1 VTGQTIL
8 VVEDNPITRKMLR
21 VALETELFT
30 VAEAEDGASAL
41 DLLKAARPAL
51 VLQDFVLP
59 DMNGAELL
67 KKIRNL
73 YDVRSLPVVL
83 LTGLASKAAEFTD
96 GGEFTAVLSKP
107 VEPSRLIEVVLS
119 LLAAPDST
127 LRGTTHPFRRVLV
140 VDDDASNRRL
150 AEARLTLVGYKATS
164 VPSVEKALLEA
175 RRERPDVILGDVLMP
190 GLDGFQLCLAAR
202 RDPELATVP
211 IVLVSSAFT
220 DEADR
225 KLALQVGAS
234 DLVLRTPGFDH
245 AIAAIEAAF
254 APGARAPARSG
265 SALDQEYL
273 ASLRRQVDRQLAH
286 TQELARRAGIQAAAL
301 SMVGALAQALA
312 NPREVSAVLGDV
324 LVHCLDAAGLST
336 GILYLRGPDGAL
348 RVHSLAGVPEPLRA
362 RADAEFAHP
371 ELLEAL
377 NDEGPVAFN
386 RASTTALHRD
396 FLTQLERTSALVV
409 PFVILGKHY
418 GTLVLASDEHDLADA
433 AWGTFGRAL
442 AAQFGQAVALGRSLG
457 ELAESDALLRSA
469 VDASPN
475 GMIMADGQGRI
486 VMVNRQVERQFG
498 YEHGELVGRALETLL
513 PERYRSTHAGFRAS
527 FMANPHARPMG
538 AGRELFALHK
548 AGHEFPVE
556 IGLAPVKR
564 ENQHF
569 VIASVV
575 DITERRRAEERIRW
589 LSLAVEQ
596 GPTSVVMTDLDGKIE
611 YVNPKFT
618 EVTGYSLDDVR
629 GKTPRILKS
638 GHTPLETYRE
648 LWNSITTGR
657 PWHGELLNKKKDGTT
672 YWDAVWVY
680 PIRDGSGAVTRFLA
694 LKEDITARKGAQA
707 QLADTAARLQAL
719 MEHAHDGVSVISPSG
734 VILEVNRRMAEIAGR
749 SITDIV
755 GHNIAE
761 FTSAESA
768 ATKLAEFAEVVAHGT
783 GQVLGVEILRPDSTK
798 VLLDFALS
806 TVDLAGER
814 LVLALGRDVT
824 EQRTLEV
831 QLRQAQKMEAIGRL
845 AGGVAH
851 DFNNVL
857 TAVFGYVD
865 LLREELPPDSSAH
878 RDLAEVRKAAER
890 AAGLTRQ
897 LLAFSRQQVLEPMV
911 LELNELVIE
920 FEKMLRRVIGE
931 DVDLRL
937 ALDKKIGNVR
947 ADPGQ
952 LHQVIMNLVVNAR
965 DAMPTGGKL
974 IIETSNADL
983 SEQYAE
989 LHQPVVAGPY
999 VMLAVSDTG
1008 MGMTPEIKARIF
1020 EPFFTTKE
1028 RGKGTGLG
1036 LSTVYGIVKQSG
1048 GYIWCYSEVGR
1059 GTTFKVYLPRVD
1071 APAEALVRPK
1081 EAGSVAGH
1089 ETVLLA
1095 EDDAMLRPLAKA
1107 LLEKLGYKVLE
1118 ASNATEALAASQ
1130 AHKGPIHL
1138 LVADVVM
1145 PGASGREL
1153 ARQLEAS
1160 RPDTRVLYVSGY
1172 TDDAIVH
1179 HGMLE
1184 PGLNFLQK
1192 PFTPAALARK
1202 VREVLDAL
1210 KDKS

>member
-1 VTGQTIL
+1 MTGPTIL

-21 VALETELFT
+21 VALEMERFV
-30 VAEAEDGASAL
+30 VAEAEDGGTAL
-41 DLLKAARPAL
+41 ALLATTRPAL

-67 KKIRNL
+67 RQIRRL
-73 YDVRSLPVVL
+73 HDDCALPVVL
-83 LTGLASKAAEFTD
+83 LTGLASKAAEFAGE
-96 GGEFTAVLSKP
+96 GGFTAVLSKP
-107 VEPSRLIEVVLS
+107 VEPSRLVEVVRS
-119 LLAAPDST
+119 LLAAPASAPH
-127 LRGTTHPFRRVLV
+127 GTTHPFRRVLV
-140 VDDDASNRRL
+140 VDDEAGNRRL
-150 AEARLTLVGYKATS
+150 AEARLTLAGYKPTS
-164 VPSVEKALLEA
+164 VASVEDALREA

-202 RDPELATVP
+202 HDPDLAAVP
-211 IVLVSSAFT
+211 IVLVSSAYT
-220 DEADR
+220 DESDR

-234 DLVLRTPGFDH
+234 DLVARTPGLEH

-254 APGARAPARSG
+254 APGARPAARAG

-348 RVHSLAGVPEPLRA
+348 QVHSLAGVPDTLRGC
-362 RADAEFAHP
+362 ADLKFSHP
-371 ELLEAL
+371 ELLEAP
-377 NDEGPVAFN
+377 NGDGPVAFN
-386 RASTTALHRD
+386 DASTSAAHRD
-396 FLTQLERTSALVV
+396 FLAQLERASALVV

-418 GTLVLASDEHDLADA
+418 GTLVLASDVHDLADA
-433 AWGTFGRAL
+433 AWGTFARAL

-457 ELAESDALLRSA
+457 ELAESDSLLRSA

-475 GMIMADGQGRI
+475 GMIMADAAGRI
-486 VMVNRQVERQFG
+486 VLANRQVEKKFG
-498 YEHGELVGRALETLL
+498 YEQGELVGTQVEALL
-513 PERYRSTHAGFRAS
+513 PERYRGGHTGQRAGF
-527 FMANPHARPMG
+527 MADPHARPMG
-538 AGRELFALHK
+538 AGRELFALHRD
-548 AGHEFPVE
+548 GHEFPVE

-564 ENQHF
+564 GSEYF

-575 DITERRRAEERIRW
+575 DITQRKKAEERIRW

-596 GPTSVVMTDLDGKIE
+596 GPTSVVMTDLKGDIE

-618 EVTGYSLDDVR
+618 EVTGYSLDEVR
-629 GKTPRILKS
+629 GKNPRLLKS
-638 GHTPLETYRE
+638 GATPADTYRD
-648 LWNSITTGR
+648 LWASITAGR
-657 PWHGELLNKKKDGTT
+657 PWHGEVQNRKKDGST
-672 YWDAVWVY
+672 YWDAMWVY
-680 PIRDGSGAVTRFLA
+680 PLRDAAGTVTRFLA
-694 LKEDITARKGAQA
+694 LKEDITARKAAQTE
-707 QLADTAARLQAL
+707 LAATAARLGAL
-719 MEHAHDGVSVISPSG
+719 MDNAHDGVSVITPG
-734 VILEVNRRMAEIAGR
+734 GEILEVNRRMAEIAGR

-761 FTSAESA
+761 FPSAETA
-768 ATKLAEFAEVVAHGT
+768 ATKLAEFAQVVAHGT
-783 GQVLGVEILRPDSTK
+783 GHVLGVEIPRPDGTK
-798 VLLDFALS
+798 VVLDFALS
-806 TVDLAGER
+806 TVDVAGEQ

-824 EQRTLEV
+824 DQRTLEA
-831 QLRQAQKMEAIGRL
+831 QLRQAQKMEGIGRL

-865 LLREELPPDSSAH
+865 LLREELPPDSSAQQ
-878 RDLAEVRKAAER
+878 DLGEVRKAAER
-890 AAGLTRQ
+890 AAALTRQ
-897 LLAFSRQQVLEPMV
+897 LLAFSRQQVLEPVV
-911 LELNELVIE
+911 LELNDLLTD
-920 FEKMLRRVIGE
+920 FEKMLGRVIGE
-931 DVDLRL
+931 DVELRL
-937 ALDKKIGNVR
+937 ALGKIGNVR

-952 LHQVIMNLVVNAR
+952 LHQVLMNLAVNAR
-965 DAMPTGGKL
+965 DAMPTGGTL
-974 IIETSNADL
+974 IIETTNAEL
-983 SEQYAE
+983 GEEYAE
-989 LHQPVVAGPY
+989 LHQPVVPGSY
-999 VMLAVSDTG
+999 VMLAISDTG
-1008 MGMTPEIKARIF
+1008 TGMTSEVKARIF

-1048 GYIWCYSEVGR
+1048 GYIWAYSEVGR

-1071 APAEALVRPK
+1071 APVDAFVRPK
-1081 EAGSVAGH
+1081 AAGSVAGH
-1089 ETVLLA
+1089 ETVLIA

-1107 LLEKLGYKVLE
+1107 LLERLGYKVLE
-1118 ASNATEALAASQ
+1118 AGNAVEALAASQ
-1130 AHKGPIHL
+1130 AHQGPIHL

-1153 ARQLEAS
+1153 ARQLAPA
-1160 RPDTRVLYVSGY
+1160 RPDTKVLYVSGY

-1192 PFTPAALARK
+1192 PFTPATLAKR
-1202 VREVLDAL
+1202 VREVLDA
-1210 KDKS
+1210 K